1 MTHLC
6 QDNGSEECGKGVD
19 HAVILPEGTTAAKE
33 AEDGKEGPKNAED
46 DGAVGPAFVK
56 ERQELEGHIQV
67 NATGLHQH
75 LGCLNMQPWR
85 HNFALTWTKV
95 RIVI

>member
-33 AEDGKEGPKNAED
+33 AEDGQKGPENTED
-46 DGAVGPAFVK
+46 DGAIRIAFVK
-56 ERQELEGHIQV
+56 ERKV
-67 NATGLHQH
+67 
-75 LGCLNMQPWR
+75 LGG
-85 HNFALTWTKV
+85 TYSG
-95 RIVI
+95 